1 MALQKMQGKHRHG
14 GTSLKTRYLKA
25 TLSFSFP
32 LNYLNIS
39 IQKTV
44 EISSRKLETAFQN
57 NPT

>member
-14 GTSLKTRYLKA
+14 GTSLKTRCLKA
-25 TLSFSFP
+25 TLSFSSP